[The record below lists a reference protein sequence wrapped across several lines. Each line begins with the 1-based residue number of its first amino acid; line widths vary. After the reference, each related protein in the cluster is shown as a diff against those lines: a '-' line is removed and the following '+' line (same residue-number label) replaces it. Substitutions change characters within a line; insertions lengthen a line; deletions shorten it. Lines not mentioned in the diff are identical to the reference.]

1 MIQIRITLCT
11 KMSNITRSQFHYGMI
26 QIKIDPRIASRLKSK
41 SQFHYGMIQLGYTE
55 VQADMLTLGL
65 NSTMV

>member
-1 MIQIRITLCT
+1 
-11 KMSNITRSQFHYGMI
+11 MI

-41 SQFHYGMIQLGYTE
+41 SQFHYGMIQIGYTE